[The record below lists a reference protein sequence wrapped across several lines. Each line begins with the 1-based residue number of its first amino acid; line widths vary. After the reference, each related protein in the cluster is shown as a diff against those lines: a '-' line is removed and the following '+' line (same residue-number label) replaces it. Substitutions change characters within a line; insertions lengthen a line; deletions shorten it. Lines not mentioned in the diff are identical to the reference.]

1 MEALW
6 DDRYQQHTSLLLQLS
21 YHGNHSDML
30 VINLSYIVLSSHLAQ
45 SFAGTI
51 GISLI
56 PHCYE
61 NLVAMATKVKHL

>member
-1 MEALW
+1 M
-6 DDRYQQHTSLLLQLS
+6 S
-21 YHGNHSDML
+21 

-56 PHCYE
+56 PHCYG
-61 NLVAMATKVKHL
+61 NLVAMATKVNLYNVFVSSPIEFIFGKEIP